1 MNQSFFQCWLSPYC
15 EGHQAVLGTKGAG
28 AAEAAIQ
35 GYLLCQESSA
45 ASALHP
51 GVCISVKGLFPLL
64 FHKMIFVV
72 LADT

>member
-1 MNQSFFQCWLSPYC
+1 MNQSFFQCWLSPCY
-15 EGHQAVLGTKGAG
+15 EGHQAVLGTKGA
-28 AAEAAIQ
+28 AEAAIQ
-35 GYLLCQESSA
+35 CYLLCQESSV

-64 FHKMIFVV
+64 FQKMIFVV